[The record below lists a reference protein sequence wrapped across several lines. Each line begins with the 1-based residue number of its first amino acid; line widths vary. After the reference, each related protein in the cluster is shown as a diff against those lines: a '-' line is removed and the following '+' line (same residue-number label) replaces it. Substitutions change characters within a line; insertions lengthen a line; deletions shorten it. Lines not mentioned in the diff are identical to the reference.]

1 MHTFMI
7 DYLPWSTQILD
18 MSFTNTGQ
26 SKIEQIQT
34 KTDITVSTQDHWQKT
49 ETLIQII
56 SA

>member
-34 KTDITVSTQDHWQKT
+34 KTDITVSTQDYWQKT
-49 ETLIQII
+49 EPLIQII